1 MSSQFKGPWQDPNA
15 TNRKPTSELWGPWG
29 PEPNEETTQ
38 PLPDASAPASPANE
52 QRGSQSEDAP
62 VYREHVTGALPA
74 YPSEAP
80 RFQPAY
86 NPFPPAMQGY
96 HPQGYAAP
104 PMPGYPPQAM
114 PPYPGYHGYPGYPP
128 YPAYPGYPMYAWHPP
143 QPKRD
148 GYLFAMAIVSL
159 IGAILTLLGGL
170 GSGAFLALFAII
182 PHSNISE
189 SQFFGGVLAFVA
201 FTLVGLIGGSFS
213 LYHSIR
219 SLMRKST
226 LPFALPMFWIFALA
240 YVVILGIG
248 FALRSYGQEVSSP
261 AFTGFLI
268 LLSGI
273 FPALAFLAL
282 GVRRLRY
289 RNPQNGTSIW
299 TTSWRRFTLALTSGA
314 TFGLGLALILELAA
328 FAVIAPGQQGIYI
341 QQCLNTN
348 TPDAQSCLQPG
359 VINAI
364 ILTFV
369 VFGPLIEEIVK
380 PLAVVI
386 MIGRMRSA
394 AEAFILGMAC
404 GVGFDLVETTLY
416 ISSGYHDWLNV
427 ALLRSAAGLLHGF
440 GAAMVALGWYY
451 LTHSTELPLWQRLL
465 RTLGCWVYA
474 ALQHG
479 IWNGTIFVTLLPAP
493 LGPFLDNWKLDLGFT
508 TLNSVVVIYIVEMI
522 LMTAFFIY
530 ITGRLK
536 TRKPP
541 SSTQEPV
548 VQQPSPQ
555 QQTVPSPTT

>member
-1 MSSQFKGPWQDPNA
+1 
-15 TNRKPTSELWGPWG
+15 
-29 PEPNEETTQ
+29 
-38 PLPDASAPASPANE
+38 
-52 QRGSQSEDAP
+52 
-62 VYREHVTGALPA
+62 
-74 YPSEAP
+74 
-80 RFQPAY
+80 
-86 NPFPPAMQGY
+86 
-96 HPQGYAAP
+96 
-104 PMPGYPPQAM
+104 
-114 PPYPGYHGYPGYPP
+114 
-128 YPAYPGYPMYAWHPP
+128 
-143 QPKRD
+143 
-148 GYLFAMAIVSL
+148 MAIVSL
-159 IGAILTLLGGL
+159 VGAILTLLGGL
-170 GSGAFLALFAII
+170 ASGAFLALFAII

-219 SLMRKST
+219 SLMRKPSR
-226 LPFALPMFWIFALA
+226 PFALPRFWIFALA

-248 FALRSYGQEVSSP
+248 FALRYYGQEVSSP

-268 LLSGI
+268 LLAGI
-273 FPALAFLAL
+273 FPALAFLAF

-289 RNPQNGTSIW
+289 RNAQNGTSIW
-299 TTSWRRFTLALTSGA
+299 TTSWRRFTLALASGA
-314 TFGLGLALILELAA
+314 TSGLGLALILELAA
-328 FAVIAPGQQGIYI
+328 LAVIAPGQQGIYI

-364 ILTFV
+364 ILTFA
-369 VFGPLIEEIVK
+369 VFAPIIEEIVK

-386 MIGRMRSA
+386 MIGRMRST

-451 LTHSTELPLWQRLL
+451 LTHPTELPFWQRLL

-508 TLNSVVVIYIVEMI
+508 TLNSVVVVYIIEMI

-548 VQQPSPQ
+548 VQQPPTQ
-555 QQTVPSPTT
+555 QQIVPLPTT